1 MGATVKR
8 IQPKAPMLVMRGLVN
23 DSVEIRER
31 AAVQAFVLGYATK
44 EHFDVLTDMQGVMI
58 LAGSTS
64 ERRRPAM
71 LYARDVIGA
80 TLISIKE
87 RYARTGKMGCTGDE
101 LKVLKAFPSKYR
113 DFWLHQP
120 TELYEA
126 AVTELQNFYNEQA
139 RKNAT
144 ENAPAL

>member
-1 MGATVKR
+1 MGAAVKR

-126 AVTELQNFYNEQA
+126 AVTELQNFYTEQA
-139 RKNAT
+139 RRNAT